1 MEIVVLI
8 KMVAGIS
15 FDAIW
20 EEKAQD
26 RLSGDRKMMNP
37 ADACALE
44 AALRLRDTIGG
55 RITVLSMGP
64 DGAEDILRDCLARGA
79 DRGVH
84 LCGRQLAG
92 ADTLMTA
99 RALAAAIRK
108 DGLPELILCGR
119 KAIDSETGHIGPQVA
134 ELLNAVCIPDAIDL
148 RFTEDGQLAVTAL
161 SEHETQRMLVSF
173 PAVVT
178 ACNFINVPHQ
188 PTIMGMRAAKKK
200 ELLRITP
207 EELGLSADLCS
218 GRSSP
223 TEVQV
228 VEQCAFPGRHSRRI
242 LGAEHCAEV
251 LCGLLTES
259 GVTL

>member
-15 FDAIW
+15 FDALW

-26 RLSGDRKMMNP
+26 RLSGDRKLIDP

-44 AALRLRDTIGG
+44 AALRLRDAAGG

-64 DGAEDILRDCLARGA
+64 NAAEDILRDCLARGA
-79 DRGVH
+79 DRGLH

-99 RALAAAIRK
+99 RALAAVIQR
-108 DGLPELILCGR
+108 DGLPQLILCGR
-119 KAIDSETGHIGPQVA
+119 RAIDSETGHIGPQVA
-134 ELLNAVCIPDAIDL
+134 ELLNAACIPGATDI
-148 RFTEDGQLAVTAL
+148 RFTEDGQLTVTAL
-161 SEHETQRMLVSF
+161 SEHETQRLLVSF

-178 ACNFINVPHQ
+178 VCNFINTPHQ
-188 PTIMGMRAAKKK
+188 PTIMGMRAAKRK
-200 ELLRITP
+200 ELRRITP

-223 TEVQV
+223 TEVQS
-228 VEQCAFPGRHSRRI
+228 VERCAFPRRHSQRVC
-242 LGAEHCAEV
+242 GAEHCTEV
-251 LCGLLTES
+251 LRELLTES
-259 GVTL
+259 GAAL